1 MSEKLDTEKR
11 SLLLKGLRYV
21 KSEKELEIARI
32 ERRTEADYAFDRE
45 ILPALGQTFSLE
57 QAKGEDVSRV
67 QVELQEVEELMALV
81 NDATRELQIV

>member
-1 MSEKLDTEKR
+1 MSEKLNTEKR

-21 KSEKELEIARI
+21 KSEKVLEIERI

-45 ILPALGQTFSLE
+45 ILPKLGETFSLE
-57 QAKGEDVSRV
+57 KAKDEDVSRV
-67 QVELQEVEELMALV
+67 QVELQEVEELMELV

>member
-1 MSEKLDTEKR
+1 MSEKLNTEKR

-21 KSEKELEIARI
+21 KSEKVLEIERI

-45 ILPALGQTFSLE
+45 ILPALGKTFSLTK
-57 QAKGEDVSRV
+57 AKDEDVSRV
-67 QVELQEVEELMALV
+67 QVELQEVEELMELV